1 MDPSS
6 LARALDARIDGQ
18 RRAGRAALGKADAMP
33 AGEADTAGY
42 ETLAELTELA
52 AALDELPKM
61 PAPEAAFRASLAER
75 LAHAPA
81 PSTVHAPA
89 APESSPRATAT
100 ASAAVEPGWVLSTGQ
115 LSQAFD
121 ASLVA
126 LSAGVAREDVLAMLG
141 EAAGDGDLTDL
152 VGLAATLYEL
162 PDVPSPRASFRM
174 QLRDVLAAAPEPRSL
189 RHAARPTLWSRLGLH
204 VWQSTKAMAG
214 VAAAFILFA
223 GAGVTF
229 ASANALPGDAL
240 YPVKRTTERA
250 QLWLG
255 GPADALHH
263 HLSFADRRLDEAV
276 ARPPLAGMTLAEFNR
291 EVTAALAS
299 ADEAVARQ
307 VPRDRVIEPLLRW
320 LLGARHDLV
329 VGRPVLPPMAWRG
342 ARALVDEAILA
353 LDGGRPLA
361 ERAVPRLAHAD
372 AVLALRADD
381 AQPWTRLLPATTDLG
396 VGAALPATLPAKSP
410 AVPDV
415 RVRAAGSGSDAA
427 APRAPSALVA
437 SAPPTGP
444 GAATG
449 PSSGT
454 VLVEPRDTIPL
465 FTTPRDTNPRPT
477 SRPSKPTATERSA
490 TAEPTI
496 ERPSP
501 TRDVPTEP
509 PPAPTEPPAVDPTPT
524 AVTPAPT
531 EPPAATPTSQP
542 ALPAD
547 LVLSCGRGGGEV
559 VVEVFQTVACTLRL
573 PDGWTLPEGWVI
585 RWTTTSLNPPE
596 DPELE
601 QDDERS
607 PSARYT
613 PKIALAGLIKMVVH
627 LDATVRDGEDRPQAV
642 GKATLFVVPRNHG
655 TNDAAPSEARP

>member
-1 MDPSS
+1 VDPSS
-6 LARALDARIDGQ
+6 LARALDAHIDGR
-18 RRAGRAALGKADAMP
+18 RRAGPAALGGAESLP
-33 AGEADTAGY
+33 AGDVNPAGH
-42 ETLAELTELA
+42 ETLAELIALA
-52 AALDELPKM
+52 VALDELPKM

-75 LAHAPA
+75 LACAPA
-81 PSTVHAPA
+81 PSTVRAPA
-89 APESSPRATAT
+89 AATAA
-100 ASAAVEPGWVLSTGQ
+100 ASAAVEPGSVLSTGQ

-126 LSAGVAREDVLAMLG
+126 LAAGVAREDVLAMLG

-162 PDVPSPRASFRM
+162 PDVPSPRASFRA
-174 QLRDVLAAAPEPRSL
+174 QLRDVLAAAPEPRTV
-189 RHAARPTLWSRLGLH
+189 RHAVRPTLWSRLGLH

-263 HLSFADRRLDEAV
+263 HLFFADRRLDEAV
-276 ARPPLAGMTLAEFNR
+276 ARPPLAGLTLAEFNR

-372 AVLALRADD
+372 AVLALRAED

-396 VGAALPATLPAKSP
+396 AGAALPATLPAKSP
-410 AVPDV
+410 AVPGV

-427 APRAPSALVA
+427 ASRAPSALVA

-449 PSSGT
+449 PGSGT
-454 VLVEPRDTIPL
+454 VVEPRDTIPL
-465 FTTPRDTNPRPT
+465 DTTPRDTNPRPT

-501 TRDVPTEP
+501 TRDIPTEQ
-509 PPAPTEPPAVDPTPT
+509 PPAPTEPPAVDPTPAT
-524 AVTPAPT
+524 VSPTPT

-627 LDATVRDGEDRPQAV
+627 LDATVRDGEDRPQAS

-655 TNDAAPSEARP
+655 TNDGAPSEARP